1 MTRIKVK
8 RIRICKLKT
17 IIRRK
22 IWMKYW
28 KFGMMMWI
36 NKWRETFTQRRNDW
50 KRENIELCSWKRKDG
65 TLINWVKV
73 IKLSREYEFL
83 NFEYNSRKS
92 ESLILIRFWNW

>member
-1 MTRIKVK
+1 MTGIKVK
-8 RIRICKLKT
+8 RIRVCKLET

-28 KFGMMMWI
+28 KLGMMMWI

-50 KRENIELCSWKRKDG
+50 KRENFELRSWKRKDG

-73 IKLSREYEFL
+73 IKLSRKYEFL
-83 NFEYNSRKS
+83 NFESYSRQSKS
-92 ESLILIRFWNW
+92 IILIRFWNW